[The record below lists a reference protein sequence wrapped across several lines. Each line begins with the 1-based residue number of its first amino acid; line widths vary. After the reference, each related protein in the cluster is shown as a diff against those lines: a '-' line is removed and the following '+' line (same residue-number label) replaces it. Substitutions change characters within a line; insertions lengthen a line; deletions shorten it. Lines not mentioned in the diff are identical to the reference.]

1 MSFPSTEVLNQ
12 VYGESAAAAK
22 VRLEELRSRY
32 EELFG
37 AADLAYFTAPGRTEI
52 IGNHTDHNG
61 GKILAASI
69 TMDTICAAAP
79 NGTSMVN
86 IASEGYPMVSLDIS
100 KLGEVPHCQGTPS
113 LLAGMIESTIERG
126 YAVNGFN
133 ATVSSEVIPAAGVSS
148 SASFE
153 MLVCAIINGL
163 FNDNAIDVAT
173 FALIGQYAENVWW
186 EKASGLLDQ
195 MACAVGGTI
204 LLDFSHGVNF
214 ERVDFAYDE
223 LGCEL
228 VLVNTGKG
236 HADLSAEYSAVPDEM
251 HAVAKALGVSNL
263 CESSEQELLEKLD
276 EVRASVGS
284 DRAIMRAL
292 HFFEECARVDEAA
305 KALAA
310 GDRARMLT
318 LIDESG
324 SSSWRWLQNAY
335 VADVASEQ
343 PIPLALA
350 LTELYLKKIGGGAC
364 RLHGGGFAGVIM
376 CAVPKES
383 AASYVELMSRTF
395 GESNVYLTN
404 IRATGACQ
412 LAC

>member
-173 FALIGQYAENVWW
+173 FALIGRYAENVWW

>member
-1 MSFPSTEVLNQ
+1 
-12 VYGESAAAAK
+12 
-22 VRLEELRSRY
+22 
-32 EELFG
+32 
-37 AADLAYFTAPGRTEI
+37 
-52 IGNHTDHNG
+52 
-61 GKILAASI
+61 
-69 TMDTICAAAP
+69 
-79 NGTSMVN
+79 
-86 IASEGYPMVSLDIS
+86 
-100 KLGEVPHCQGTPS
+100 
-113 LLAGMIESTIERG
+113 
-126 YAVNGFN
+126 
-133 ATVSSEVIPAAGVSS
+133 
-148 SASFE
+148 

>member
-100 KLGEVPHCQGTPS
+100 KLGEVPPCQGTPS

-173 FALIGQYAENVWW
+173 FALIGRYAENVWW

>member
-22 VRLEELRSRY
+22 VRLEELGSRY

-69 TMDTICAAAP
+69 AMDTIGAAAP
-79 NGTSMVN
+79 NGTSVVN

>member
-113 LLAGMIESTIERG
+113 LLAGMIESTIDRG

-263 CESSEQELLEKLD
+263 CESSEQKLLEKLD
-276 EVRASVGS
+276 EVRGSVGS

>member
-69 TMDTICAAAP
+69 TMDTIGAAAP
-79 NGTSMVN
+79 NGTSVVN

>member
-1 MSFPSTEVLNQ
+1 MSFPSTEVLTQ

-263 CESSEQELLEKLD
+263 CESSEQELLEKID

>member
-383 AASYVELMSRTF
+383 AASYVELMARTF

>member
-69 TMDTICAAAP
+69 TIDTICAAAP

-383 AASYVELMSRTF
+383 AASYVELMARTF